1 MQSYPPGKHFAIP
14 AWPNVEDVNRL
25 GGYNIAYDRLAIID
39 GEGMPCD
46 ICLTTGSLIT
56 FLQTRRSLEGRYP
69 SQP

>member
-39 GEGMPCD
+39 GEGMRYD
-46 ICLTTGSLIT
+46 ICLNTA
-56 FLQTRRSLEGRYP
+56 R
-69 SQP
+69 